1 MAWRER
7 QRGQRGEVQTPPAAC
22 QANNGEADRAGK
34 FHKTLPHDE
43 FGRVSDKDDGR
54 ID

>member
-1 MAWRER
+1 MALRER
-7 QRGQRGEVQTPPAAC
+7 QRGRRGEAEAPPAAC
-22 QANNGEADRAGK
+22 HANNGEADRAGE

-43 FGRVSDKDDGR
+43 FGRVSNIGDGR

>member
-7 QRGQRGEVQTPPAAC
+7 QRGRRGEAEAPPAAC
-22 QANNGEADRAGK
+22 QANNGEADRAGN

-43 FGRVSDKDDGR
+43 FGRVSK
-54 ID
+54 I